1 LTLAGGASGSYG
13 LTINNA
19 KVGGGTKAIFQY
31 DATNAIALVG
41 GNTTNGLA
49 FQTLTS
55 GSLTTKATID
65 SSGNL
70 GLGVTPSA
78 WASPFKNIQ
87 VGNGAGFTGR
97 TDAMTAY
104 MSSNYYYNNGDKY
117 IGTGNATL
125 YIQISGQHIFYTAP
139 SGTAGGAISSTQALT
154 LNANGALVL
163 QGGDTA
169 ANGVGVTFP
178 ASQSASSNANTL
190 DDYEEG
196 SWTPSLGNVSGG
208 SITYDAQVGKYVKI
222 GNCVY
227 VTCTLDFAT
236 YTHTTGNFPAV
247 AGLPFT
253 PANVASQGY
262 SCFALLANVT
272 YSGTPCMFLNP
283 NETAPYVGS
292 ISSNGAFAH
301 ITATNYTASTAIT
314 FELFYFV

>member
-1 LTLAGGASGSYG
+1 
-13 LTINNA
+13 
-19 KVGGGTKAIFQY
+19 
-31 DATNAIALVG
+31 
-41 GNTTNGLA
+41 
-49 FQTLTS
+49 
-55 GSLTTKATID
+55 
-65 SSGNL
+65 
-70 GLGVTPSA
+70 
-78 WASPFKNIQ
+78 
-87 VGNGAGFTGR
+87 
-97 TDAMTAY
+97 

>member
-1 LTLAGGASGSYG
+1 VLFRSR
-13 LTINNA
+13 
-19 KVGGGTKAIFQY
+19 F
-31 DATNAIALVG
+31 
-41 GNTTNGLA
+41 
-49 FQTLTS
+49 
-55 GSLTTKATID
+55 D

-78 WASPFKNIQ
+78 WLSSFRAIQ
-87 VGNGAGFTGR
+87 LGQGSSLWGAATGSNAGFDSNAYVNTSGASIYVGSTFATR
-97 TDAMTAY
+97 YQQNDGTHKWFTA
-104 MSSNYYYNNGDKY
+104 
-117 IGTGNATL
+117 A
-125 YIQISGQHIFYTAP
+125 
-139 SGTAGGAISSTQALT
+139 SGTAGNAISFTQALT

-253 PANVASQGY
+253 PANIAYQGY
-262 SCFALLANVT
+262 SCFALLSNVT

-292 ISSNGAFAH
+292 ISSNGAFVH
-301 ITATNYTASTAIT
+301 ITATNYTASTSIT

>member
-1 LTLAGGASGSYG
+1 MTLR
-13 LTINNA
+13 
-19 KVGGGTKAIFQY
+19 
-31 DATNAIALVG
+31 AT
-41 GNTTNGLA
+41 
-49 FQTLTS
+49 
-55 GSLTTKATID
+55 
-65 SSGNL
+65 GNL

-78 WASPFKNIQ
+78 WS
-87 VGNGAGFTGR
+87 VGKALELGFLGNALWGNSV
-97 TDAMTAY
+97 DEVIISQNA
-104 MSSNYYYNNGDKY
+104 YYNAGWKY
-117 IGTGNATL
+117 ASSRKATHYSQYDAQHRWFTAAAGTIGNAITW
-125 YIQISGQHIFYTAP
+125 
-139 SGTAGGAISSTQALT
+139 TQALT

-196 SWTPSLGNVSGG
+196 SWTPALGNVSGG

-253 PANVASQGY
+253 PANIAYQGY
-262 SCFALLANVT
+262 SCFPLLQSVT
-272 YSGTPCMFLNP
+272 YSGTPNMVLNP

-292 ISSNGAFAH
+292 ISSNGSFTH
-301 ITATNYTASTAIT
+301 ITATNYTASTAIV